1 MYKKHSIEERLLAVQ
16 KCLEGYSPLAV
27 QQMLGIHR
35 DEIRVWLLRYKREGV
50 SGLEKHPVKRAD
62 FAEKCKLF
70 ANLWKKVYLCT
81 KFAQRIKSPEV
92 R

>member
-16 KCLEGYSPLAV
+16 KCIEGYSPLAV
-27 QQMLGIHR
+27 QQMLCIHR

-62 FAEKCKLF
+62 FTEKCKIVCEF
-70 ANLWKKVYLCT
+70 VEKGD
-81 KFAQRIKSPEV
+81 FS
-92 R
+92 